1 MEQKTV
7 SVAELEELCTCWVC
21 FEPFVEP
28 ITLQCGHTLCKDC
41 TIAVL
46 KKTALCPFCR
56 HPFAAPLPPVN
67 RAIVALV
74 ERLHAARA
82 SAAPVAVSADSL
94 GAAHAFPLRQDV
106 SCEHTPFCATSPSF
120 NRCCCGCFSQSTLVN
135 LPPEALRHIL
145 AQCDAKDLA
154 NVSLVCTAHLSFLP
168 HPPPPPITPTHT
180 STHFTFGS

>member
-82 SAAPVAVSADSL
+82 GAAAVDVAADKLS
-94 GAAHAFPLRQDV
+94 AAHAFPLRQDV
-106 SCEHTPFCATSPSF
+106 SCEHNTAPAWLCLFTTHTHPK
-120 NRCCCGCFSQSTLVN
+120 NKQSTLVN

-154 NVSLVCTAHLSFLP
+154 NVSLVCQLS
-168 HPPPPPITPTHT
+168 HT
-180 STHFTFGS
+180 LFRTSGDTCLFGVVHRRAAR